1 MNEER
6 LGQLIEGAY
15 DAAVE
20 GQWYEWLE
28 QLRQQM
34 SAAGGML
41 AHLGSAG
48 IPVRSLPVAC
58 GGDLVP
64 ELVHSYLERRR
75 QDPWY
80 CQVRR
85 QRNNVITLDAR
96 MRRLRARSAL
106 ADLYQGL
113 NCHYH
118 TGAVL
123 SGGHGHFLLALHRA
137 PGQEDFGA
145 EQQQM
150 LSCINQH
157 LRQAMALTPMLFE
170 LVQGRLLADKLND
183 TQVPQAVVRANGVPA
198 FVNEAMANY
207 LRGQGQP
214 FRFHR
219 GKLGGRQPFLDR
231 LIERAQ
237 NRLCQSG
244 VAACQAV
251 TIPLGQQDLSLM
263 PLPPQVLEGAT
274 LWQIR

>member
-6 LGQLIEGAY
+6 LGQLIDGAY

-34 SAAGGML
+34 SAAGGVL

-48 IPVRSLPVAC
+48 IPVRTLPIAC
-58 GGDLVP
+58 GGDLAP
-64 ELVHSYLERRR
+64 ELVDTYLERRS

-80 CQVRR
+80 QQVRR
-85 QRNNVITLDAR
+85 QRNNVITLNAR
-96 MRRLRARSAL
+96 MRRQRACSEL
-106 ADLYQGL
+106 AELYQDL

-123 SGGHGHFLLALHRA
+123 SGDHGHFLLALYRA
-137 PGQEDFGA
+137 PGQQDFCA
-145 EQQQM
+145 EQQRI
-150 LSCINQH
+150 LTSLNRH

-198 FVNEAMANY
+198 FVNEAMASY
-207 LRGQGQP
+207 LRRRDQP
-214 FRFHR
+214 FHFHR
-219 GKLGGRQPFLDR
+219 GRLGGRQPFLDR
-231 LIERAQ
+231 LLARTQ
-237 NRLCQSG
+237 SQLCHAPRPAREE
-244 VAACQAV
+244 VR
-251 TIPLGQQDLSLM
+251 IPLGPQDLSLR